1 MNKKRLHLN
10 SANSSNNAAYDRMCV
25 GLGLIENTTTIVC
38 SDSSHSTHTIAKQLY
53 LNTVVYRIPAVH
65 L

>member
-1 MNKKRLHLN
+1 MNKKRLHPT
-10 SANSSNNAAYDRMCV
+10 SANTNNNAANDRMCV
-25 GLGLIENTTTIVC
+25 GLELIENTATIG
-38 SDSSHSTHTIAKQLY
+38 SDNNHSTHTMAKQLY